1 MRVAMNCQRNDVP
14 NFKANIYS
22 KINMPC
28 IEGTC
33 PRCIEEL
40 KRFFVQSAQEKG
52 LIKPEEIQE
61 TFTKT
66 SAFYDELEL
75 LIIDKQTSLPQ
86 LTETGDDIN
95 ILRRFFGM
103 IKQDPNTEELDLGID
118 MDKKCPA
125 KNFRLLA

>member
-22 KINMPC
+22 KISMPC

-40 KRFFVQSAQEKG
+40 KRFMVQSAQEKG
-52 LIKPEEIQE
+52 LIKPEEIRE
-61 TFTKT
+61 KFTKT
-66 SAFYDELEL
+66 SAFHDELEL
-75 LIIDKQTSLPQ
+75 LIVDMQTSLPP
-86 LTETGDDIN
+86 LNDTSDDIN
-95 ILRRFFGM
+95 ILRRFFRT

-125 KNFRLLA
+125 KNFNLLA